1 MLFLENQKL
10 LNWSIDLSNLYI
22 NFEGHLVIGD
32 EVLGQHRICKSD

>member
-22 NFEGHLVIGD
+22 SCEGHLVIGD
-32 EVLGQHRICKSD
+32 EVLGQHRISK